1 MSHIYSSWHDFY
13 LWLDS
18 SNVASLLFPA
28 TFVIGYTRYEHHRS
42 RKNMQTLHD
51 ELKAHAENLHNVHID
66 CMEKLLR
73 HEQVIEDQK
82 E

>member
-1 MSHIYSSWHDFY
+1 MSHIYTSWHDFY

-42 RKNMQTLHD
+42 RKHLSTLHD
-51 ELKAHAENLHNVHID
+51 ELKQHVTEMHNIHIG
-66 CMEKLLR
+66 CLEALAR
-73 HEQVIEDQK
+73 HEEEQP
-82 E
+82 